1 MDHPLFYRLG
11 VIYITVNRTRYR
23 HITDLIDECPHAS
36 LSWKKYNPL
45 LPNPV
50 GSYQATQ
57 GLHDADRGS
66 FPKGYQIT
74 GDENHSAQLKAFK
87 RFKFEGDIG
96 GEFDMVRKAL
106 VGSYINENLHDDY
119 VDVID
124 GYRYVLDY
132 SGPILPIS
140 PSSIPIP
147 GTPGL
152 TNLAPLGTRAIAL
165 VKPTNNVAN
174 LATDL
179 AEARSEGLPSLLG
192 VNLWKDRTNVARGA
206 GAEYLNS
213 EFGWKPLASDIRDSC
228 YAAANA
234 HSLLKHYEAN
244 SHKMVRRRY
253 EFPVERTE
261 STARVGTGHDTI
273 PGNMSFPPAWIS
285 SNLHSGDL
293 FCTTRTY
300 RKVWFSGAFTYHL
313 PVGYNSHNAIVSAA
327 AKAGPLLGI
336 ELTPD
341 VVWNATPWTWA
352 IDWFSN
358 MGDVVSIT
366 SDMAT
371 DGLVIKYGYV
381 MEHTVTSYTYALASP
396 SYVFNGKR
404 RQHTPSLLI
413 AYVERKRRT
422 QATPFGFEI
431 GWESFSP
438 RQLAIS
444 AALGLTRIF

>member
-1 MDHPLFYRLG
+1 MPM
-11 VIYITVNRTRYR
+11 NRTRYR
-23 HITDLIDECPHAS
+23 HIPDVIDSYPGAT
-36 LSWKKYNPL
+36 LAWKKIDPFSGNTL
-45 LPNPV
+45 LSKTAQK
-50 GSYQATQ
+50 GF
-57 GLHDADRGS
+57 HDSDRGS

-74 GDENHSAQLKAFK
+74 GDENHSAQIKAFK
-87 RFKFEGDIG
+87 RFEFEGDIG

-106 VGSYINENLHDDY
+106 VGSYIDEHIHDDY
-119 VDVID
+119 VSPSD
-124 GYRYVLDY
+124 GYRYVLDFH
-132 SGPILPIS
+132 GPILPTTL
-140 PSSIPIP
+140 SSIPIP
-147 GTPGL
+147 GTPSYQ
-152 TNLAPLGTRAIAL
+152 NLAPWGTKAIAL

-213 EFGWKPLASDIRDSC
+213 EFGWKPLVSDIRGAS

-261 STARVGTGHDTI
+261 TTTSIGTGFDTI
-273 PGNMSFPPAWIS
+273 PGFDSYPPDWLS
-285 SNLHSGDL
+285 SSLHSGTL
-293 FCTTRTY
+293 YQTTRTY

-313 PVGYNSHNAIVSAA
+313 PVGYKSHNAVVSAA

-358 MGDVVSIT
+358 MGDIVSTT

-404 RQHTPSLLI
+404 HQHTPSLLT

-431 GWESFSP
+431 GWEHFSP